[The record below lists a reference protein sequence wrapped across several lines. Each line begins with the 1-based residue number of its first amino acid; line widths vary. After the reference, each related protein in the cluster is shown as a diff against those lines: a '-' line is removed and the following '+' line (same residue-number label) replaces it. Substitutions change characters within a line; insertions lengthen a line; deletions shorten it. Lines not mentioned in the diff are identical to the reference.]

1 MRHLSVIRDEPAAP
15 LATVDRDCVAP
26 ATESRVQTEL
36 TGKGFDES
44 SECDLWGLSNY
55 RVMRLEA
62 EFDFEFVSWGGS
74 GVFDGRDV
82 DRFRVLGD
90 GCPVCCGDLMVVLDR
105 DLSVGDASEGGC
117 DAEVVDESLPR
128 SVVVGGVVEVAF
140 ESVCLMTPHSA
151 TCGPC
156 GYPSEDVE
164 VELGGMVGES

>member
-1 MRHLSVIRDEPAAP
+1 M
-15 LATVDRDCVAP
+15 
-26 ATESRVQTEL
+26 
-36 TGKGFDES
+36 
-44 SECDLWGLSNY
+44 
-55 RVMRLEA
+55 
-62 EFDFEFVSWGGS
+62 
-74 GVFDGRDV
+74 FDGRGV

-90 GCPVCCGDLMVVLDR
+90 GCPVGWAELVVLD
-105 DLSVGDASEGGC
+105 GDVSIGGAGEGGC